1 MSILQEIDEL
11 KTTIANGLAAVEGK
25 TAAGVEDVRKE
36 AAAALETMQRQADR
50 LREDIA
56 AGAAR
61 TWTLRTAKGQEVE
74 ISERDGLQLFAAV
87 PICLARKT
95 AVVRLGGQEVELMW
109 TDLEQLAAQLAPPR
123 S

>member
-25 TAAGVEDVRKE
+25 TAVGVEDVRKE
-36 AAAALETMQRQADR
+36 AAAALETMQLQADR

-61 TWTLRTAKGQEVE
+61 TWKLRTAKGQEVE

-95 AVVRLGGQEVELMW
+95 AVVRLGGQDVELMW
-109 TDLEQLAAQLAPPR
+109 TDLEQLAAQLVSPR